1 MNNVQCKGQ
10 TQGNCVFNFVLQLDI
25 LHWVSKKAEFAGSP
39 DEFELS
45 LESL

>member
-10 TQGNCVFNFVLQLDI
+10 TQGNCVLHFALQLGI
-25 LHWVSKKAEFAGSP
+25 LHWVSDKADEFAGSP

-45 LESL
+45 L